1 MALVPRSVLELYTNA
16 PEISVH
22 ALRKPGRVDTVL
34 AWHRDMA
41 GPALQA
47 LVQVLREP
55 HAAAVEPATEAIAA

>member
-1 MALVPRSVLELYTNA
+1 M
-16 PEISVH
+16 H

>member
-1 MALVPRSVLELYTNA
+1 MPRSVLELYTNA

-22 ALRKPGRVDTVL
+22 ALGKPGRVDTVL

-47 LVQVLREP
+47 LLQVLREP
-55 HAAAVEPATEAIAA
+55 HTEADTPISEAIAA